1 MPLSARPGHGPAVPS
16 SSAPGPPPGLRSLV
30 RRAAVSAP
38 PSSPAS
44 RSSPGPVALAAAC
57 GEAPWAERA
66 RRAKLARQGCRCISP
81 DGDCS
86 KPSRGVGV
94 SGLGETGFKAMTDA
108 RPRGGGASACRCA
121 WRGPAG
127 RWWCLGP
134 RWAAR
139 GLVLLDWS
147 RRRLRGAHL
156 PGRAACP
163 GVARHSRPSMPT
175 SAPPMPCTGPS
186 SSAFQS
192 ANAEPQ

>member
-1 MPLSARPGHGPAVPS
+1 MNGHAGPARKVPLSARPGHGPGVPS
-16 SSAPGPPPGLRSLV
+16 CSAPGPPPGLRSLV

-121 WRGPAG
+121 R
-127 RWWCLGP
+127 
-134 RWAAR
+134 
-139 GLVLLDWS
+139 S
-147 RRRLRGAHL
+147 RGAMVVF
-156 PGRAACP
+156 G
-163 GVARHSRPSMPT
+163 PSMG
-175 SAPPMPCTGPS
+175 CTGSCAPRLV
-186 SSAFQS
+186 
-192 ANAEPQ
+192 